1 MANNCYSEFAFYCSF
16 DELEKLKSF
25 HDFIDKNIKLGFIR
39 KWFEKLDIPE
49 QLYLQKTESLKD
61 EILWCSEI
69 TETYK
74 DKKPVFF
81 FIVSTES
88 AWCPYPE
95 HFQMMIDQ
103 EWPGIKFEV
112 FAEEVDNGLFIN
124 TDKDDVFFS
133 AAHYR
138 VYGYYYNMNKDGGDE
153 FEEYFE
159 DKEELAEFLNKEVET
174 DKINKDMSLEEM
186 EKVAE
191 EALDAKFENYSVS
204 IYEFETDISD
214 FTSSPEIT
222 VYG

>member
-1 MANNCYSEFAFYCSF
+1 MANNCYSEFAFYCNPN
-16 DELEKLKSF
+16 EIEKLQSF
-25 HDFIDKNIKLGFIR
+25 HDFIDKNIGCISKV
-39 KWFEKLDIPE
+39 FEKLDITPE
-49 QLYLQKTESLKD
+49 FYEQKTESLRD

-74 DKKPVFF
+74 DKKPVIFF
-81 FIVSTES
+81 TVGTES

-95 HFQMMIDQ
+95 HFQMLIDR
-103 EWPGIKFEV
+103 EWEGIKFEV

-186 EKVAE
+186 KKVAE

-222 VYG
+222 VYA